1 MKLKIGTRLLIGYAV
16 VLGVMFFTGS
26 LVIYNLRTIQ
36 GSFKWVIHTDE
47 VLRNTEKL
55 KKSII
60 DMETGERGFL
70 LMGKEAYLEPYVKG
84 YQEFQML
91 LVAQKKLVSDNPVQV
106 KRLDEIEKNFNI
118 WKDTIIE
125 PLILVRR
132 KVIDG
137 KMDWK
142 EFTVILSQNTNGKAL
157 MDTIRKQFDEF
168 SEMEVQLMSQ
178 REKDTA
184 SVISNTEFITI
195 LVTIIA
201 ILLGVFI
208 AVYNTR
214 QITKP
219 LSTIVLAVTN
229 IEKKGDFSTKIEVD
243 SKDEVG
249 KVSEAIMSMMNLFRE
264 MLSEV
269 SVLVKSGV
277 NGELSVR
284 ANADKYPGDFRKIV
298 EGVNQT
304 LDAVINPLN
313 VAADYVDKMS
323 IGTMPPKITGTYNGD
338 FNKIKNN
345 LNNMI
350 ENLNN
355 FIDDIQKMQ
364 EIHDSGDIDYGVPE
378 EKYSGFYK
386 DMVQRVNQ
394 LAFSHIILKRK
405 IVEYVSTYSKGDFS
419 NVMEKLPGKKIFIN
433 NALDALRNNMKTL
446 HEEMQKIYRAA
457 SEGQLDFRGNT
468 KIFDYEFYS
477 NMINSV
483 NVLLDSVLI
492 PINETVTVV
501 NSMAAGNL
509 SKKINGKYKGDY
521 LKLKDSVNSTINKM
535 SEIVLNLNTASKELN
550 HNSMKL
556 NEVAHKLSSGSTEQ
570 AASVEESSASMEEIT
585 ATIAQNND
593 NAKITNT
600 ISTKASMKAE
610 DGGKAVLNTLEA
622 MKSIVKKI
630 HIIEE
635 IASQTNLLAVN
646 ASIEAAR
653 AGEHGLGFSVVATEV
668 RKLAEGSKLAAKEI
682 SELAAESLSVA
693 EEAGTLIQDIIPDIK
708 KTADLV
714 QEISAASEEQKA
726 GIEQINSAM
735 SQLSSVTQTNSEEAE
750 NLAATSELLKKQ
762 SVDLSKII
770 SYFTIQTA

>member
-446 HEEMQKIYRAA
+446 HEEMQ
-457 SEGQLDFRGNT
+457 
-468 KIFDYEFYS
+468 
-477 NMINSV
+477 
-483 NVLLDSVLI
+483 
-492 PINETVTVV
+492 
-501 NSMAAGNL
+501 
-509 SKKINGKYKGDY
+509 
-521 LKLKDSVNSTINKM
+521 
-535 SEIVLNLNTASKELN
+535 
-550 HNSMKL
+550 
-556 NEVAHKLSSGSTEQ
+556 
-570 AASVEESSASMEEIT
+570 
-585 ATIAQNND
+585 
-593 NAKITNT
+593 
-600 ISTKASMKAE
+600 
-610 DGGKAVLNTLEA
+610 
-622 MKSIVKKI
+622 
-630 HIIEE
+630 
-635 IASQTNLLAVN
+635 
-646 ASIEAAR
+646 
-653 AGEHGLGFSVVATEV
+653 
-668 RKLAEGSKLAAKEI
+668 
-682 SELAAESLSVA
+682 
-693 EEAGTLIQDIIPDIK
+693 
-708 KTADLV
+708 
-714 QEISAASEEQKA
+714 
-726 GIEQINSAM
+726 
-735 SQLSSVTQTNSEEAE
+735 
-750 NLAATSELLKKQ
+750 
-762 SVDLSKII
+762 
-770 SYFTIQTA
+770 